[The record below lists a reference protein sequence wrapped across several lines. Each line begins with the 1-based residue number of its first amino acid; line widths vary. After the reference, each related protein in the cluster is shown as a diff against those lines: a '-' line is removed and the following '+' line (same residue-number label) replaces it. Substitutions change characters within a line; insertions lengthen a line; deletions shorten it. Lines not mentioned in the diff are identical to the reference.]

1 MSRSAT
7 SGVAISAAFLFALL
21 LVGCGQPA
29 APPATSTTTA
39 AAETTAPA
47 ESSPSATVSRPASPT
62 SSPSLAASAAWTK
75 YTTADGQLT
84 FDLPTAWS
92 IRDPAGDL
100 PEGGGAFAEVTNQA
114 GKPMATLRTNMAV
127 GSACVERFPYSVLE
141 TQPMAALAQGGSTP
155 RYVFETSGDVT
166 APYPTINTVAAY
178 GIETAAAPA
187 GEVACP
193 IFHFFTWP
201 PTSASFGAGYNS
213 ENNETPG
220 DPSLPYLEKAKLYMG
235 TPEYLDIKRMITSLR
250 PTS

>member
-1 MSRSAT
+1 MRRSTT
-7 SGVAISAAFLFALL
+7 SGVAISAAFFFALL
-21 LVGCGQPA
+21 LAGCGQPA

-39 AAETTAPA
+39 PA
-47 ESSPSATVSRPASPT
+47 ESSPGATTGGPASPT
-62 SSPSLAASAAWTK
+62 PTPSLTTPAAWTQ

-127 GSACVERFPYSVLE
+127 GSACVERFPYAVLE
-141 TQPMAALAQGGSTP
+141 TQPMAALTQGGSTP
-155 RYVFETSGDVT
+155 RYVFETRGDVT
-166 APYPTINTVAAY
+166 APHPTINTVAAY
-178 GIETAAAPA
+178 GIETAAAPT

-201 PTSASFGAGYNS
+201 PTSASFGAGYNPV
-213 ENNETPG
+213 NNETPG
-220 DPSLPYLEKAKLYMG
+220 DPSLPYLEKARLYMG

>member
-1 MSRSAT
+1 MRRSAT
-7 SGVAISAAFLFALL
+7 SGVAVSATFLFALL
-21 LVGCGQPA
+21 LAGCAQPA

-39 AAETTAPA
+39 PA
-47 ESSPSATVSRPASPT
+47 ESNPSATASRPASPT
-62 SSPSLAASAAWTK
+62 PTPSLTASWTK

-92 IRDPAGDL
+92 IKDPAGDL
-100 PEGGGAFAEVTNQA
+100 PEGGGAFAEVANQA

-141 TQPMAALAQGGSTP
+141 TQPMAALTQGGSTP
-155 RYVFETSGDVT
+155 RYVFETRGDVT
-166 APYPTINTVAAY
+166 APNPTINTVAAY
-178 GIETAAAPA
+178 GIETAAAPTGA
-187 GEVACP
+187 VACP

-201 PTSASFGAGYNS
+201 PTSASFGAGYNPV
-213 ENNETPG
+213 NNETPG

>member
-1 MSRSAT
+1 MRRSAT
-7 SGVAISAAFLFALL
+7 SGVAISAAFFLALL
-21 LVGCGQPA
+21 LAGCGQPA

-39 AAETTAPA
+39 PA
-47 ESSPSATVSRPASPT
+47 ESSPGATASRPASPT
-62 SSPSLAASAAWTK
+62 PTPSLTASAAWTQ
-75 YTTADGQLT
+75 YTTADGELT
-84 FDLPTAWS
+84 FDFPAAWS

-141 TQPMAALAQGGSTP
+141 TEPMAALTQGGSTP
-155 RYVFETSGDVT
+155 RYVFETRGDVT

-178 GIETAAAPA
+178 GIETAAAPT

-201 PTSASFGAGYNS
+201 PTSASFGAGYNPV
-213 ENNETPG
+213 NNETPG
-220 DPSLPYLEKAKLYMG
+220 DPSLPYLEKARLYMG